1 MQRDDGADVPSANL
15 DVLDLTHDAI
25 FKSNMGGVI
34 EYWNRTAERIYGWKA
49 QEAIGRVSHR
59 LLKTK
64 YPVPFDCIEAQLL
77 HTGCWEGE
85 LIQARKDGTR
95 LIVASRWTLQRDACS
110 IPVAIVETNSDITG
124 HRHAEA
130 EQARL
135 AERLRRAEK
144 LEAIG
149 CFASGI
155 AHDFSNVLSGIV
167 AYGEMLF
174 DEALEGTPPRR
185 YAQNVL
191 TAATR
196 GRELVEQILEYTRCQ
211 HGKRG
216 PIDVCRGVADT
227 LELVRGL
234 LPPCITLNATIP
246 DEPLIVIGDAIQL
259 YQVVT
264 NLCNNAVQAMEAGGS
279 LRVAVAPIEIGSECS
294 LSHGMLKAGSYVLVS
309 VEDGGCGMHEATLGR
324 IFEPFFTTKAPG
336 RGTGLG
342 LALAYTIVTNF
353 GGVIDVKSA
362 PGEGSSFSI
371 YLPVADPR
379 NAV

>member
-1 MQRDDGADVPSANL
+1 MHPSHSTVQDGPALWGNLFARRVAPHASQRRAMQRDDGADVPSANL

-95 LIVASRWTLQRDACS
+95 LIVASRWTLQRDAGS

-124 HRHAEA
+124 RRHAET
-130 EQARL
+130 EKARL

-155 AHDFSNVLSGIV
+155 AHDFSNGLSGIV

-196 GRELVEQILEYTRCQ
+196 GREGSRRARTWRP
-211 HGKRG
+211 GTGRG
-216 PIDVCRGVADT
+216 P
-227 LELVRGL
+227 
-234 LPPCITLNATIP
+234 
-246 DEPLIVIGDAIQL
+246 
-259 YQVVT
+259 
-264 NLCNNAVQAMEAGGS
+264 
-279 LRVAVAPIEIGSECS
+279 
-294 LSHGMLKAGSYVLVS
+294 
-309 VEDGGCGMHEATLGR
+309 GC
-324 IFEPFFTTKAPG
+324 
-336 RGTGLG
+336 
-342 LALAYTIVTNF
+342 
-353 GGVIDVKSA
+353 
-362 PGEGSSFSI
+362 
-371 YLPVADPR
+371 
-379 NAV
+379 